1 MIGTLKESSLHA
13 SLKQIY
19 KEPGDM
25 VEKSIGKYVIDIVRQ
40 NLLIEVQTKNFSAIR
55 RKLENLLKNNR
66 VLLIHPVIKDKWI
79 SYLKPND
86 VSLNQKR
93 KSPQHGS
100 FFNIFKELI
109 YIPDLLSNWNLIIEV
124 LLIQVDEIRIKDNI
138 GSWRRNGSSIYDHK
152 LLKILDRRIISN
164 PEQLLRLIPLGL
176 EKPFTNRTLSESLNI
191 SIRLAQMITYTL
203 RKMNLLIVVGKKS
216 NSYLFSAKF

>member
-25 VEKSIGKYVIDIVRQ
+25 VEKPIGKYVIDIVRQ
-40 NLLIEVQTKNFSAIR
+40 NLLIEIQTINFSAIR
-55 RKLENLLKNNR
+55 RKLENLLKSNR

-79 SYLKPND
+79 IYLEPSGG
-86 VSLNQKR
+86 SLSQKR

-109 YIPDLLSNWNLIIEV
+109 YISDLLSNWNLIIEV
-124 LLIQVDEIRIKDNI
+124 ILIQAEEIRIKDNK
-138 GSWRRNGSSIYDHK
+138 GSWRRSGSSIYDRK
-152 LLKILDRRIISN
+152 LLNILDRKIISN
-164 PEQLLRLIPLGL
+164 PEQLLRLIPLDL

-191 SIRLAQMITYTL
+191 SIRLAQMMTYTL
-203 RKMNLLIVVGKKS
+203 RKMNLLIVVGRIG

>member
-40 NLLIEVQTKNFSAIR
+40 NLLIEIQTKNFSAIR

-66 VLLIHPVIKDKWI
+66 VLIIHPIIKDKWI
-79 SYLKPND
+79 IYLEPSG
-86 VSLNQKR
+86 VSLKQKR

-109 YIPDLLSNWNLIIEV
+109 YISDLLTKWNLVIEV
-124 LLIQVDEIRIKDNI
+124 ILIQAEEIRIKDNK
-138 GSWRRNGSSIYDHK
+138 GSWRRNRSSIYDRK

-164 PEQLLRLIPLGL
+164 PEQLLRLIPLEL

-216 NSYLFSAKF
+216 NSYLYSAKF

>member
-124 LLIQVDEIRIKDNI
+124 LLIQVEEIRIKDNK

-164 PEQLLRLIPLGL
+164 PKQLLRLIPLGL